1 MKISSNIRID
11 KVIGSRRLSNYW
23 WATSILIGG
32 LGFFIVGL
40 SSYLNIE
47 ILPFTN
53 SSELM
58 FLPQGAVMTFYGTI
72 ALIIS
77 IFIWFT
83 IIWNVGGGY
92 NKFDNNEGIITI
104 FRLGFPGKNRSLEL
118 IYKINDIKAV
128 KINIQEGLTPKRE
141 IYLKIKDEREIPL
154 TRVGQP
160 LMISE
165 IEEEATSLS
174 RFLGVILEGID

>member
-1 MKISSNIRID
+1 MSNIKID
-11 KVIGSRRLSNYW
+11 TVIGSRRFSNYW

-32 LGFFIVGL
+32 LGFFAVGL
-40 SSYLNIE
+40 SSYFKIK

-53 SSELM
+53 TSELM

-72 ALIIS
+72 AIIIS
-77 IFIWFT
+77 IFIWLT

-92 NKFDNNEGIITI
+92 NKFDNDKGAITI
-104 FRLGFPGKNRSLEL
+104 FRFGFPGKNRYLEL
-118 IYKINDIKAV
+118 VYNINDIKAV
-128 KINIQEGLTPKRE
+128 KVNIQEGLTPKRE

-165 IEEEATSLS
+165 IEEEATELS
-174 RFLGVILEGID
+174 RFLGVVLEGIE